1 MRRGL
6 IGAVL
11 LLGLMLASAAPAAA
25 HGSGYTSVAALSGS
39 VEDACTHRALPAVQ
53 FLLTDPNGV
62 IIPVQKPGGGRFRV
76 DTLTTPGTY
85 HFTASAP
92 GYLSLSQG
100 NNPVSIIV
108 PPAATGLPPGVTL
121 STGLYLDVALQPLS
135 TRRNCAGGFPLS
147 VPGLQG
153 FARDITTGKA
163 LPDMRCAVKNPLN
176 GKHLKGPGCF
186 AFHGHFLQAILPP
199 GTWSLWITSPGHTD
213 LTLPIVQP
221 PRPHSSHGFV
231 AAGLVA
237 GVGDPGSGPPPV
249 LPEAPYAALLVLPAA
264 GAFGLV
270 MWRRRAK
277 RAVAA

>member
-1 MRRGL
+1 
-6 IGAVL
+6 VL
-11 LLGLMLASAAPAAA
+11 LLGLLLAPAAPAAA
-25 HGSGYTSVAALSGS
+25 QGSGYSTVPGLSGS

-62 IIPVQKPGGGRFRV
+62 IIPVARPGGGRFRV
-76 DTLTTPGTY
+76 DTLTLPGIY

-92 GYLSLSQG
+92 GYLSLTQG
-100 NNPVSIIV
+100 NNPVSITV

-121 STGLYLDVALQPLS
+121 STGLQLDVALQPLS
-135 TRRNCAGGFPLS
+135 TRRNCAAGFPLS

-163 LPDMRCAVKNPLN
+163 LSDMRCAVRNPSN
-176 GKHLKGPGCF
+176 GRHLRGPSCF
-186 AFHGHFLQAILPP
+186 AIKGHFLQAFVPP
-199 GTWSLWITSPGHTD
+199 GAWSLWITSPGHTD

-231 AAGLVA
+231 AAGIVA
-237 GVGDPGSGPPPV
+237 GVGDPGDGPPPV
-249 LPEAPYAALLVLPAA
+249 LPEAPYAALLVLPAL

-270 MWRRRAK
+270 MLRRRAK
-277 RAVAA
+277 RAVPA